1 MKRRPPDTVKRILD
15 AALAACAILAFP
27 AMALAVGTP
36 LTSAIWTDN
45 PDIWGNRV
53 VYSQKNLNEQWRTYV
68 YDLSTKKAVA
78 LSGAQI
84 ESHIPSLHGNMASWT
99 EASLALGQINV
110 VAMDVVSLKQ
120 WVPAASLAT
129 YTNGIVVSACDNND
143 RWVIFRLQVNI
154 GWGGLDS
161 KEADFLYDTETGQ
174 NTYLTPADYASPDG
188 DRPSL
193 SDRWAVW
200 SATNGPGPSNIYY
213 YDLQNPPA
221 IHQLTDVASTG
232 GAIGP
237 VADGNLVAWSEW
249 DGGHWQVWVADL
261 STGAESQVTTGP
273 YDHLNPYVDHTTVA
287 YTDYANG
294 PDDTEIYLFD
304 TITGQAKRL
313 TNDRGRQDNVSLYG
327 NRFVWADWRGDDT
340 VSRVYT
346 TTVAPAGVTLA
357 VRRVATGGV
366 LYGRALSIA
375 GLPIRNASLTLQRS
389 STGRSWKTLATV
401 RTSSTG
407 AFSYRTKVRAYERA
421 LCQTPAGA
429 LVSTKA
435 STR

>member
-1 MKRRPPDTVKRILD
+1 MKRRPPDTVKRILV

-84 ESHIPSLHGNMASWT
+84 ESHIPSLHGNRASGT
-99 EASLALGQINV
+99 EASWALGQINV

-200 SATNGPGPSNIYY
+200 SATTGPGPSNIYY

-232 GAIGP
+232 GAIGLGGRSQHWRGVAGDYGTVRPLEPLCRPHDGRVHRLRQWPRRHRDLP
-237 VADGNLVAWSEW
+237 VR
-249 DGGHWQVWVADL
+249 H
-261 STGAESQVTTGP
+261 
-273 YDHLNPYVDHTTVA
+273 DHR
-287 YTDYANG
+287 
-294 PDDTEIYLFD
+294 
-304 TITGQAKRL
+304 TGQA
-313 TNDRGRQDNVSLYG
+313 
-327 NRFVWADWRGDDT
+327 
-340 VSRVYT
+340 
-346 TTVAPAGVTLA
+346 PHE
-357 VRRVATGGV
+357 
-366 LYGRALSIA
+366 
-375 GLPIRNASLTLQRS
+375 
-389 STGRSWKTLATV
+389 RSWAAGQRVLV
-401 RTSSTG
+401 RQPLRVG
-407 AFSYRTKVRAYERA
+407 
-421 LCQTPAGA
+421 
-429 LVSTKA
+429 
-435 STR
+435 